1 MYSAAVQGK
10 RKINGIHGSIESSQN
25 GRGEIYDV
33 DQADH
38 KGGHRAYM
46 YEARWEAV
54 GKTFLLF
61 SLSSQNVFKLFNQN
75 LRNPSHQTEK
85 PVFSKGLLAET
96 LGRAIWVGIG
106 FHLNFTVQI
115 SIFRNMLKFPEMC
128 DLQVELRTAG

>member
-54 GKTFLLF
+54 GKRFCYSVFRHKMF
-61 SLSSQNVFKLFNQN
+61 SN
-75 LRNPSHQTEK
+75 
-85 PVFSKGLLAET
+85 FST
-96 LGRAIWVGIG
+96 
-106 FHLNFTVQI
+106 
-115 SIFRNMLKFPEMC
+115 
-128 DLQVELRTAG
+128 RT

>member
-61 SLSSQNVFKLFNQN
+61 SLSSQNVF
-75 LRNPSHQTEK
+75 QTFQPEPKK
-85 PVFSKGLLAET
+85 PIASNRET
-96 LGRAIWVGIG
+96 RVLQGIA
-106 FHLNFTVQI
+106 
-115 SIFRNMLKFPEMC
+115 R
-128 DLQVELRTAG
+128 